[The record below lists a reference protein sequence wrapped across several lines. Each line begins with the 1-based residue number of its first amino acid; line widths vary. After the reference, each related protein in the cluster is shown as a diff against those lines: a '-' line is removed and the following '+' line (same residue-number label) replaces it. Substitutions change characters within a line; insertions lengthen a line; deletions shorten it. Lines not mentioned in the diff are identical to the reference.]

1 MPQLRLIWLVWS
13 RSERQFY
20 RLYKIHKRLFF
31 N

>member
-13 RSERQFY
+13 NTTTLTKNYQFVM
-20 RLYKIHKRLFF
+20 